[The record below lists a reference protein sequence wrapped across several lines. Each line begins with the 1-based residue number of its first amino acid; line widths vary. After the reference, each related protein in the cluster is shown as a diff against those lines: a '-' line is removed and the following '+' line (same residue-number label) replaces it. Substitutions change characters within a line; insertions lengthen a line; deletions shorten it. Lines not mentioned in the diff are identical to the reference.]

1 MDLNIVDLNNKKID
15 KYIFEID
22 ENIQINRKVIS
33 QVVRWQLLKKRQGT
47 ASTKNRALVAGSNKK
62 PFKQK
67 GTGNARAGTRTSPI
81 WRGGGV
87 IFGPTPKDW
96 SIKVPKKVR
105 KIALLHSIFYKI
117 KQDAFTIIDN
127 FKLSNHKTKNL
138 IAKIDGL
145 KLSNKTLLITDEEND
160 NLVLATRNL
169 RSIKLVQSKGV
180 NVYDLLNFNSILIDK
195 TTLSNLIERIK

>member
-1 MDLNIVDLNNKKID
+1 M
-15 KYIFEID
+15 
-22 ENIQINRKVIS
+22 
-33 QVVRWQLLKKRQGT
+33 
-47 ASTKNRALVAGSNKK
+47 
-62 PFKQK
+62 
-67 GTGNARAGTRTSPI
+67 
-81 WRGGGV
+81 

-105 KIALLHSIFYKI
+105 KMALLHSIFYKI
-117 KQDAFTIIDN
+117 KQDALIIIDN

-145 KLSNKTLLITDEEND
+145 KLSNKILLITDEEND